1 MPRAGPVDGWSARP
15 SNLRRGSVCMES
27 LRYDRLYRTSSSEAY
42 LLSEGEDAIGRLE
55 LHYGANNVYG
65 LLVLDG
71 ERPEDDVLDL
81 IEQIAD
87 DLVLTA
93 DVAREDFM
101 VTVYQG
107 REIGLYSDP
116 RDELDDDDDEDE
128 ADEDEG
134 NGRH

>member
-1 MPRAGPVDGWSARP
+1 
-15 SNLRRGSVCMES
+15 MES
-27 LRYDRLYRTSSSEAY
+27 LRYDRLYRTPSSEAY
-42 LLSEGEDAIGRLE
+42 LLSEGEDALGRLE
-55 LHYGANNVYG
+55 LHYGSNNVYG
-65 LLVLDG
+65 LLILDG
-71 ERPEDDVLDL
+71 ERAEDDVLDL
-81 IEQIAD
+81 IEQIDD

-116 RDELDDDDDEDE
+116 RDDLDEDDLDDDADEDE
-128 ADEDEG
+128 AEG